1 MMTGSQKQRWAN
13 YCRGAGRIGHS
24 LLRWY
29 AHPGIRMEICWQ
41 HTTLRPPTATRPRKN
56 SESRSTGCVT
66 TGTSHLDGLPIRAR
80 PPEEFGPFGVSEI
93 RECTKAKQRSQ
104 SGPGA
109 AAWLRARPV
118 DASSVIPAQEFLY
131 AGRRHLRIEENSAA
145 TCPAC
150 GAVDANTRNARLCHR
165 AGAQVNQH
173 RPLDHATSRI
183 LKRMS
188 VRHQMES
195 GTPFN
200 ADKDLRMD
208 VVIEKGG
215 LRDASA
221 SDFRHKS
228 MRIDVTYVDSEAG
241 FHLRGGSVDQD

>member
-1 MMTGSQKQRWAN
+1 MVSASRNLDREVLVAHDAETINSHKTQKKLGKQVNRVRQDRYVA
-13 YCRGAGRIGHS
+13 S
-24 LLRWY
+24 
-29 AHPGIRMEICWQ
+29 
-41 HTTLRPPTATRPRKN
+41 
-56 SESRSTGCVT
+56 
-66 TGTSHLDGLPIRAR
+66 LDGLLAHAR
-80 PPEEFGPFGVSEI
+80 PPSPFGETYTH
-93 RECTKAKQRSQ
+93 ECAKARQRTQ
-104 SGPGA
+104 SGPRA
-109 AAWLRARPV
+109 AVWLRARPV
-118 DASSVIPAQEFLY
+118 DASRVIPAHDFLSI
-131 AGRRHLRIEENSAA
+131 GRRHLGIENQLAA